1 MSIACLPDTPEAKAE
16 WNEFLRRCPAGT
28 VFNSTVCLDAL
39 GARYDLWVLRKDGRI
54 EAGLPLTRGVG
65 GLRTNPLYCKY
76 LGLVV
81 DEAVLRKTS
90 HYYAAAEA
98 FAGLIGGTPSF
109 DYVFHPSLPNWMPFH
124 WMGLHQQTAY
134 TYVLPKSAKDSW
146 WNAADS
152 RLRNAARRG
161 EKGGVRI
168 RQGEIGSDADVDAV
182 YRLCVMPFT
191 SRGAKPLISSERFG
205 RLVRGLGGAG
215 MARLWLA
222 EEEGRGGTSA
232 AVVFEDWRSAY
243 FVFNGSLPDAQTG
256 TNAALLTALV
266 QDAHARDLDFDFEG
280 SMIKPIENFY
290 RSFAAEL
297 RPYSRVY
304 QPSFVNFCKRT
315 AIQAVRRFGGY
326 SR

>member
-1 MSIACLPDTPEAKAE
+1 MNIECLPDTPEAKAE
-16 WNEFLRRCPAGT
+16 WDEFLRRCPAGT
-28 VFNSTVCLDAL
+28 VFNSTACLDAL
-39 GARYDLWVLRKDGRI
+39 GARYDLWVLRKEGKI

-81 DEAVLRKTS
+81 DETVLRKPS
-90 HYYAAAEA
+90 HFYAAAEA
-98 FAGLIGGTPSF
+98 FAELIRKTPSF
-109 DYVFHPSLPNWMPFH
+109 DYVFHPSIPNWMPFH

-134 TYVLPKSAKDSW
+134 TYVLPKSAKDTW

-161 EKGGVRI
+161 QKSGVHVRKGDI
-168 RQGEIGSDADVDAV
+168 ASAEDIDAC
-182 YRLCVMPFT
+182 YTLSVMPFT
-191 SRGAKPLISSERFG
+191 SRGAKPLISRERFEK
-205 RLVRGLGGAG
+205 LVRRLGAAG

-222 EEEGRGGTSA
+222 EEAERGGTSA
-232 AVVFEDWRSAY
+232 AVVFEDWRCAY

-256 TNAALLTALV
+256 TNAALLTAIV
-266 QDAHARDLDFDFEG
+266 QDAHARELDFDFEG
-280 SMIKPIENFY
+280 SMIRPIENFY

-297 RPYSRVY
+297 RPYSRIY
-304 QPSFVNFCKRT
+304 QPSFINFCKRT